1 MLQKETLDN
10 SFALLIGI
18 KDPELP
24 SVRDATDIRD
34 VLINNAGYS
43 PENVFLLTNEK
54 ATKEGVLSG
63 FDNLI
68 NRIDEES
75 KVLLYYSGHGKNY
88 TDGTF
93 YLEVEGFD
101 SNKPDTTG
109 IIAGELK
116 AKLNK
121 IMAER
126 LVFFIDSCFAQGM
139 TKGSDLK
146 NTSDKLEAL
155 EKELEQQNTKHSEA
169 PEGLVHD
176 LDDEEGMAI
185 ISACKDHQK
194 SLYFKGDNN
203 SLFTTYLLK
212 VLRGEHKTR
221 FDSEY
226 IKLFD
231 VVSYLVEEV
240 PKDAA
245 LANRKQNPF
254 ANLQTDKNFELSR
267 VPKEKLVSI
276 NTSSQ
281 KINLIQN
288 PKKKEVK
295 KVFRKSE
302 PETANNVILFVH
314 GFTGDAHNTFGN
326 IPELFKKEKRLDGWD
341 MFPFGLNANVN
352 PEIGKDVWASVKD
365 INRVADNLSSAIK
378 HKFKTYDRIAIV
390 AHGLGGIV
398 AQRAILNLDLDNKD
412 RISHVLLFGT
422 PSNGISNDAIKNIW
436 ENKINDLIQGQPFI
450 KDLRSDWNNT
460 FKKDYPF
467 KFKVVYARRDDYVS
481 KESCLHSFDKSH
493 WETVSGDHFSMA
505 KVESS
510 ENDSYSLILETLTD
524 NKFTNKFLNKEEV
537 NLILGEYDE
546 VVRLLLPK
554 LNQLDEQ
561 GLERLISAL
570 EGLGQRDKAF
580 EILNSHELA
589 KTDPDIMNVLG
600 GLYKRKY
607 LDNSLAEDGKAA
619 FDCYTKA
626 LKLATKINQTEQICA
641 NARNLAFINLI
652 FDKDYEQH
660 VKPFAN
666 IAIKAALSFKF
677 DKIWKLR
684 ALAEGYIYLDD
695 LDKSKE
701 NFMKLTKKADVRE
714 KLNIYSNSYTA
725 YTRLH
730 DKNIEDDF
738 MRFLRL
744 NLLT

>member
-1 MLQKETLDN
+1 METLDN

-34 VLINNAGYS
+34 VLINNAGYL

-54 ATKEGVLSG
+54 ATKEGVLSE

-75 KVLLYYSGHGKNY
+75 KVLLYYSGHGKTY

-101 SNKPDTTG
+101 SNKPDSTG

-155 EKELEQQNTKHSEA
+155 EKLLEQQKNEHSEA

-185 ISACKDHQK
+185 ISACKDNQK
-194 SLYFKGDNN
+194 SLYFKGDDN

-245 LANRKQNPF
+245 LAERKQNPF
-254 ANLQTDKNFELSR
+254 VNLQTDKNFELSR
-267 VPKEKLVSI
+267 VPKEKLISS
-276 NTSSQ
+276 NKDSQ
-281 KINLIQN
+281 KDDLIQN
-288 PKKKEVK
+288 TEKKEVK
-295 KVFRKSE
+295 KVFRKTE
-302 PETANNVILFVH
+302 NANNVILFVH
-314 GFTGDAHNTFGN
+314 GFSGDAHNTFGN
-326 IPELFKKEKRLDGWD
+326 IPELFTKEKRLDGWD

-365 INRVADNLSSAIK
+365 INRVADNLSSVIK
-378 HKFKTYDRIAIV
+378 HKFKDYDRIAIV

-398 AQRAILNLDLDNKD
+398 TQRAILNLDDDNKD
-412 RISHVLLFGT
+412 HISHVLLFGT
-422 PSNGISNDAIKNIW
+422 PSNGITNDAIKSLW

-450 KDLRSDWNNT
+450 TDLRSDWNNT
-460 FKKDYPF
+460 FKNNYPF
-467 KFKVVYARRDDYVS
+467 NFKVVYARRDDFVS
-481 KESCLHSFDKSH
+481 KESCLDPFDKSH
-493 WETVSGDHFSMA
+493 WETVLGDHFSMA
-505 KVESS
+505 KVENA

-524 NKFTNKFLNKEEV
+524 NKFTNKFLDREEV

-546 VVRLLLPK
+546 VVRLLLSNLEK
-554 LNQLDEQ
+554 LDEQ
-561 GLERLISAL
+561 GLERLIFAL

-580 EILNSHELA
+580 EILNSHKLA

-626 LKLATKINQTEQICA
+626 LKLATEINQTEQICA
-641 NARNLAFINLI
+641 NARNLAFINII
-652 FDKDYEQH
+652 FDKDYEKH
-660 VKPFAN
+660 VKPFAT
-666 IAIKAALSFKF
+666 IAIEAALNFNF

-684 ALAEGYIYLDD
+684 ALAEGYIYLNN
-695 LDKSKE
+695 LEKSKE
-701 NFMKLTKKADVRE
+701 HFMKLSKKADVRE
-714 KLNIYSNSYTA
+714 KLNIYSNAYTA
-725 YTRLH
+725 YVKLN
-730 DKNIEDDF
+730 DMGNNEDDF
-738 MRFLRL
+738 MRFLKL